1 MAPSRP
7 SLAALLSAAGL
18 LLAGGCGS
26 SSSSGPGTI
35 SQVVD
40 APIVTVTP
48 APPKPSTTPQQAT
61 NGQPADP
68 PPATDA
74 AYTAA
79 LVKLSHDLDAG
90 IDDAATSGDSGSI
103 AKVLDALDAT
113 IKAWTKAGHDAGA
126 GAAALTAAGQTARSN
141 VESPLELDEARRQV
155 AAARA
160 ALGG

>member
-1 MAPSRP
+1 MGPSR
-7 SLAALLSAAGL
+7 LAPAVLGAAILLTT
-18 LLAGGCGS
+18 GCGAS
-26 SSSSGPGTI
+26 SEPPTI

-40 APIVTVTP
+40 PPIVTVAP

-61 NGQPADP
+61 NGHPADP

-74 AYTAA
+74 AYVAA
-79 LVKLSHDLDAG
+79 LVQLSHDLDAE
-90 IDDAATSGDSGSI
+90 IDTAEKSGDSAAIGR
-103 AKVLDALDAT
+103 VLERLDQT
-113 IKAWTKAGHDAGA
+113 ISGWTDAGHPAGA
-126 GAAALTAAGQTARSN
+126 GAAALSAAGQTARSN